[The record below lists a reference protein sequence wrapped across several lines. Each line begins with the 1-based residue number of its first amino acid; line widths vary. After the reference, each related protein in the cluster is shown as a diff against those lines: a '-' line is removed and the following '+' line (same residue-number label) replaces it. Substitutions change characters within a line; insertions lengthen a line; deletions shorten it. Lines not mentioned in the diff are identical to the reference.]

1 MLHSTC
7 QARILNSFI
16 VVIFEKIAVGTA
28 SLACLPRSPLES
40 NILQHLIS
48 RLSLQEVQKRGLKH
62 HQRMTIKRLMMAR
75 IVSRKVKTVE
85 AEMAT
90 ESAVFTATYVYM
102 LACALDAQCFAMPSL
117 SPFNPYLSCCIC
129 TIRAVVTCSLHLPCC
144 FVHGPWHHLGIC
156 VACML
161 YCLLW
166 GASFCCLAIVV
177 FHWS

>member
-7 QARILNSFI
+7 QARILSFI
-16 VVIFEKIAVGTA
+16 AVIFEKIAVETA
-28 SLACLPRSPLES
+28 SLACLKRCPLYY
-40 NILQHLIS
+40 NILQHLVS
-48 RLSLQEVQKRGLKH
+48 RLSLQGAQKRGLKH
-62 HQRMTIKRLMMAR
+62 HQRRTTKRLMMAR
-75 IVSRKVKTVE
+75 KTIVRRTVKTVE
-85 AEMAT
+85 AEMTT
-90 ESAVFTATYVYM
+90 ESTVFTATHM

-129 TIRAVVTCSLHLPCC
+129 TITAVVTCSLHLPCC

-156 VACML
+156 VASML
-161 YCLLW
+161 YCLPW